1 MPWSCN
7 KKDNC
12 KEMELVTQRFFLP
25 LQISRIIKGIGGHK
39 GEEVA
44 TLVEE
49 EVMESWAEEM
59 KMLEEKEDTNIQA
72 NNAHIAINL
81 ATQLTNATQSM
92 VFLRVSNQEKTLPL
106 TILWHPREN
115 KVSLKLI
122 ILFKVHKVEPSP
134 LRECS
139 SNLINYSSCS
149 L

>member
-1 MPWSCN
+1 
-7 KKDNC
+7 
-12 KEMELVTQRFFLP
+12 MELVTQRFFLP

-92 VFLRVSNQEKTLPL
+92 VFL
-106 TILWHPREN
+106 
-115 KVSLKLI
+115 
-122 ILFKVHKVEPSP
+122 
-134 LRECS
+134 
-139 SNLINYSSCS
+139 
-149 L
+149 